1 MSRSLLLCR
10 ASLFLGL
17 FALFA
22 SCNRPPKLAPPVVP
36 TPAGAPSQPNLME
49 CCRQCMQ
56 ASSRDPAGFDISR
69 RPCARYRGEW
79 NGGPGVEPTCA
90 EALQA
95 KLMLVKD
102 CRELAESQKP

>member
-17 FALFA
+17 FALVA

-36 TPAGAPSQPNLME
+36 TPASQPNLME
-49 CCRQCMQ
+49 CCRQCVQ
-56 ASSRDPAGFDISR
+56 ASSRDPAGFDIAQ
-69 RPCARYRGEW
+69 RPCGRYRGEW
-79 NGGPGVEPTCA
+79 NGGPGVDPTCTA
-90 EALQA
+90 ALQA
-95 KLMLVKD
+95 KPMLVKD